1 MPFFEA
7 IRLALQTIR
16 AQKLKSAFSIIGVF
30 IGVMFL
36 IAVVSVVQGMNRYM
50 TDKFAGTILG
60 VNTFRL
66 RQFPDVQLG
75 NVTDSTWR
83 VWRRRPRVSYEDAQA
98 VMRGVTVP
106 VLAAWESSTRTTL
119 VAGRKQ
125 AKDVEVTAA
134 TELYFDIRALPVE
147 QGRPFT
153 GQEVQAGVPVL
164 VLGHELA
171 DKLFEGQDPIGR
183 EVRIFGLPYRVIGV
197 VEKQGNLFGLSLDK
211 FAVAPASAPL
221 KSYVSEPRVV
231 DAVAMKARSQPE
243 MRAAMAQAEAIMRS
257 RRHLRPREPN
267 DFALE
272 TADEV
277 LDFWGKISRV
287 LFVALP
293 GLVAISLVVGGIV
306 IMNIMLMA
314 VAERTREIGIRKS
327 LGARRRDILRQFLVE
342 AATLATAGA
351 TGGVVLG
358 IGLAGAVASLTPL
371 PAAVAPWSIL
381 VGVVLGGA
389 VGVTVVMVIAAMIS
403 GINRSVSS
411 VIESIAPRTFLVW
424 RFFQAGVNV
433 SDGSDESSPWRRNP
447 EIVELEADRIAVL
460 PSVRYV
466 TRRDESSATVEYGD
480 RRLESVNV
488 SGLSAQWVEVNGGD
502 VHPGRTFT
510 RLEDVAN
517 DAVAVINTK
526 LEEQLFRGRDPIG
539 QTIHV
544 GGTPFKVIGVYV
556 PPPSLF
562 SGTTPPFVGIPHGA
576 FVKHVPYRRGWMRL
590 AVAPGPAYT
599 QQQAMDEVVATL
611 RSLRGLKPGQENNFS
626 IVTQDKLLDSW
637 NKVTGM
643 FFLVML
649 VLSSIA
655 LMVGGVGVVA
665 IMMISVTERTREIG
679 VRKALGATR
688 RAILWQFLVEA
699 STLTLVGGAVG
710 MLAGGL
716 VAFGVA
722 SLTPIPAHVPLW
734 SVVAALAASA
744 LTGIGF
750 GLYPASKAARLDP
763 VEALRYE

>member
-1 MPFFEA
+1 MAFFEA
-7 IRLALQTIR
+7 VRLALQTIR

-50 TDKFAGTILG
+50 TDKFACTILG

-125 AKDVEVTAA
+125 AKDVAVTAA

-171 DKLFEGQDPIGR
+171 DK
-183 EVRIFGLPYRVIGV
+183 
-197 VEKQGNLFGLSLDK
+197 LFGLSLDK

-293 GLVAISLVVGGIV
+293 GLVAVSLVVGGIV

-342 AATLATAGA
+342 ATTLATVGA
-351 TGGVVLG
+351 AGGVALG
-358 IGLAGAVASLTPL
+358 VGLAAVVAATTPL
-371 PAAVAPWSIL
+371 PAAVATWSIV
-381 VGVVLGGA
+381 VGVLLG
-389 VGVTVVMVIAAMIS
+389 
-403 GINRSVSS
+403 
-411 VIESIAPRTFLVW
+411 
-424 RFFQAGVNV
+424 AGV
-433 SDGSDESSPWRRNP
+433 G
-447 EIVELEADRIAVL
+447 IIA
-460 PSVRYV
+460 
-466 TRRDESSATVEYGD
+466 
-480 RRLESVNV
+480 
-488 SGLSAQWVEVNGGD
+488 
-502 VHPGRTFT
+502 
-510 RLEDVAN
+510 
-517 DAVAVINTK
+517 
-526 LEEQLFRGRDPIG
+526 
-539 QTIHV
+539 
-544 GGTPFKVIGVYV
+544 GVY
-556 PPPSLF
+556 
-562 SGTTPPFVGIPHGA
+562 
-576 FVKHVPYRRGWMRL
+576 
-590 AVAPGPAYT
+590 PA
-599 QQQAMDEVVATL
+599 A
-611 RSLRGLKPGQENNFS
+611 R
-626 IVTQDKLLDSW
+626 
-637 NKVTGM
+637 
-643 FFLVML
+643 
-649 VLSSIA
+649 
-655 LMVGGVGVVA
+655 
-665 IMMISVTERTREIG
+665 
-679 VRKALGATR
+679 
-688 RAILWQFLVEA
+688 
-699 STLTLVGGAVG
+699 
-710 MLAGGL
+710 
-716 VAFGVA
+716 
-722 SLTPIPAHVPLW
+722 
-734 SVVAALAASA
+734 
-744 LTGIGF
+744 
-750 GLYPASKAARLDP
+750 AARLDP
-763 VEALRYE
+763 IAALRHET

>member
-1 MPFFEA
+1 MAFWEA
-7 IRLALQTIR
+7 VRLALQTIR

-125 AKDVEVTAA
+125 AKDVAVTAA

-243 MRAAMAQAEAIMRS
+243 MRAALAQAEAIMRS

-342 AATLATAGA
+342 ATTLATVGAAG
-351 TGGVVLG
+351 GGPPDLRRVALLPGGREGLGRLVGGEPVAADPDDQRDRGGPDRPAAERALRHPPRRELRHRGVRRPAAPVGRRVRAVVAVGGGERRRHLPRSHLHAPRRPG
-358 IGLAGAVASLTPL
+358 EQRGGRDQPQARGSAVSRERPHRPDEQGRGRAVQRDRGLHAPGEPVQRQRTAVRRDPARRVREVRPLPQGLDAARRRASARIH
-371 PAAVAPWSIL
+371 PAAVDGRGGRDAPL
-381 VGVVLGGA
+381 
-389 VGVTVVMVIAAMIS
+389 AA
-403 GINRSVSS
+403 R
-411 VIESIAPRTFLVW
+411 A
-424 RFFQAGVNV
+424 QARPGEQLLHR
-433 SDGSDESSPWRRNP
+433 DAGQAARL
-447 EIVELEADRIAVL
+447 LEQGHRDVL
-460 PSVRYV
+460 PRDARALIHRPDGGRGG
-466 TRRDESSATVEYGD
+466 RRGDHDDLGDGADARD
-480 RRLESVNV
+480 RR
-488 SGLSAQWVEVNGGD
+488 AQGAGRDAARDPVAVPGRGGD
-502 VHPGRTFT
+502 AHAR
-510 RLEDVAN
+510 RR
-517 DAVAVINTK
+517 
-526 LEEQLFRGRDPIG
+526 RGRDARRRPRRVAG
-539 QTIHV
+539 VALHSHPRPRPRLV
-544 GGTPFKVIGVYV
+544 HRGGAHRLG
-556 PPPSLF
+556 
-562 SGTTPPFVGIPHGA
+562 PHG
-576 FVKHVPYRRGWMRL
+576 RRVRAVSGESRL
-590 AVAPGPAYT
+590 AA
-599 QQQAMDEVVATL
+599 
-611 RSLRGLKPGQENNFS
+611 RSGRGAEIRIAGNGEGEKGN
-626 IVTQDKLLDSW
+626 VT
-637 NKVTGM
+637 
-643 FFLVML
+643 
-649 VLSSIA
+649 
-655 LMVGGVGVVA
+655 
-665 IMMISVTERTREIG
+665 
-679 VRKALGATR
+679 
-688 RAILWQFLVEA
+688 
-699 STLTLVGGAVG
+699 
-710 MLAGGL
+710 
-716 VAFGVA
+716 
-722 SLTPIPAHVPLW
+722 
-734 SVVAALAASA
+734 
-744 LTGIGF
+744 
-750 GLYPASKAARLDP
+750 
-763 VEALRYE
+763 

>member
-134 TELYFDIRALPVE
+134 TEPYFDIRSLAVE
-147 QGRPFT
+147 RGRPLT
-153 GQEVQAGVPVL
+153 GQEVQAGMPVL

-183 EVRIFGLPYRVIGV
+183 EVKIFDLPYRVIGV

-221 KSYVSEPRVV
+221 KRYVSEPRVV
-231 DAVAMKARSQPE
+231 DAVAMKAGSQPE
-243 MRAAMAQAEAIMRS
+243 MREALAQAEAVMRS
-257 RRHLRPREPN
+257 RRHLRPREPDN
-267 DFALE
+267 FALE

-293 GLVAISLVVGGIV
+293 GLVAVSLVVGGIV

-342 AATLATAGA
+342 AMALATVGASLGIA
-351 TGGVVLG
+351 TGIALSM
-358 IGLAGAVASLTPL
+358 LLQAVSSL
-371 PAAVAPWSIL
+371 PATVCPLSIVVGLL
-381 VGVVLGGA
+381 VGGC
-389 VGVTVVMVIAAMIS
+389 
-403 GINRSVSS
+403 
-411 VIESIAPRTFLVW
+411 
-424 RFFQAGVNV
+424 
-433 SDGSDESSPWRRNP
+433 
-447 EIVELEADRIAVL
+447 
-460 PSVRYV
+460 
-466 TRRDESSATVEYGD
+466 
-480 RRLESVNV
+480 
-488 SGLSAQWVEVNGGD
+488 
-502 VHPGRTFT
+502 
-510 RLEDVAN
+510 
-517 DAVAVINTK
+517 
-526 LEEQLFRGRDPIG
+526 
-539 QTIHV
+539 
-544 GGTPFKVIGVYV
+544 
-556 PPPSLF
+556 
-562 SGTTPPFVGIPHGA
+562 
-576 FVKHVPYRRGWMRL
+576 
-590 AVAPGPAYT
+590 
-599 QQQAMDEVVATL
+599 
-611 RSLRGLKPGQENNFS
+611 
-626 IVTQDKLLDSW
+626 
-637 NKVTGM
+637 
-643 FFLVML
+643 
-649 VLSSIA
+649 
-655 LMVGGVGVVA
+655 VGVVA
-665 IMMISVTERTREIG
+665 G
-679 VRKALGATR
+679 V
-688 RAILWQFLVEA
+688 
-699 STLTLVGGAVG
+699 
-710 MLAGGL
+710 
-716 VAFGVA
+716 
-722 SLTPIPAHVPLW
+722 
-734 SVVAALAASA
+734 
-744 LTGIGF
+744 
-750 GLYPASKAARLDP
+750 YPASRAARLDP
-763 VEALRYE
+763 ITALRQE